1 MTSPADRTPVE
12 DRPPLLEVRDL
23 RTYFFTRYGVGKAVD
38 GVSFIVR
45 EAETL
50 GIVGESG
57 SGKSMTALSIVRA
70 VPQPAGRIVGGQV
83 LFEGRD
89 LLALSERQMRRVRGR
104 RIGTILQDP
113 MMSLDPVF
121 SIGDQVAEPLRWH
134 LGMAG
139 AALRERV
146 VELLREVRIAAPE
159 VRVDEYPHLM
169 SGGMR
174 QRIVGAMAL
183 ACAPRL
189 LIADEPTTALDVT
202 IQAQFL
208 DLLDD
213 LKASHRLAMILITH
227 DLGLVARAADR
238 VAVMYGGRIVET
250 APVQELL
257 TSPAHPY
264 TEALIGSIPRIGRR
278 TGELYAIEGQPPDV
292 RRLPGGCTFHP
303 RCPYVTARC
312 REEYPPETEVRSGH
326 QVKCWLRVGG
336 AS

>member
-1 MTSPADRTPVE
+1 MSAE
-12 DRPPLLEVRDL
+12 DGRILLDVRDL
-23 RTYFFTRYGVGKAVD
+23 RAYFVTRSGVGKAVD
-38 GVSFIVR
+38 GVSFVVR

-70 VPQPAGRIVGGQV
+70 LPQPAGRIVGGRIV
-83 LFEGRD
+83 FEGQD
-89 LLALSERQMRRVRGR
+89 LLGLSDAEMRRVRGS

-134 LGMAG
+134 RGMSGAG
-139 AALRERV
+139 LRGRV
-146 VELLREVRIAAPE
+146 IQLLREVRISMPD
-159 VRVDEYPHLM
+159 VRIAEYPHQM

-174 QRIVGAMAL
+174 QRIVGAMAI
-183 ACAPRL
+183 ACAPKL

-208 DLLDD
+208 DLLAD
-213 LKASHRLAMILITH
+213 LKVTHGLAMILITH
-227 DLGLVARAADR
+227 DLGVVARVCDR

-257 TSPAHPY
+257 AHPAHPY
-264 TEALIGSIPRIGRR
+264 TQALVGSVPRITRR
-278 TGELYAIEGQPPDV
+278 REDLDAIEGQPPDV

-303 RCPYVTARC
+303 RCRYVVDRC
-312 REEYPPETEVRSGH
+312 RAEYPPEAEVSRGH
-326 QVKCWLRVGG
+326 HVKCWLHAGG
-336 AS
+336 GS

>member
-1 MTSPADRTPVE
+1 MNAE
-12 DRPPLLEVRDL
+12 DGKILLDVRDL
-23 RTYFFTRYGVGKAVD
+23 RAYFFTRSGVGKAVD
-38 GVSFIVR
+38 GVSFVVH

-70 VPQPAGRIVGGQV
+70 LPQPAGRIVGGQIV
-83 LFEGRD
+83 FEGRD
-89 LLALSERQMRRVRGR
+89 LLGLRDAEMRRVRGS

-134 LGMAG
+134 LGMSG

-146 VELLREVRIAAPE
+146 VQLLREVRIAMPG
-159 VRVDEYPHLM
+159 VRVAEYPHQM

-174 QRIVGAMAL
+174 QRIVGAMAI
-183 ACAPRL
+183 ACAPKL

-208 DLLDD
+208 DLLAD
-213 LKASHRLAMILITH
+213 LKVTHGLAMILITH
-227 DLGLVARAADR
+227 DLGVVARVCDR
-238 VAVMYGGRIVET
+238 VAVMYGGRIVEA

-257 TSPAHPY
+257 AHPAHPY
-264 TEALIGSIPRIGRR
+264 TQALVGSVPKITVRR
-278 TGELYAIEGQPPDV
+278 DDLDAIEGQPPDV

-303 RCPYVTARC
+303 RCRYVEDRC
-312 REEYPPETEVRSGH
+312 RAAYPPEAEVSLGH
-326 QVKCWLRVGG
+326 RVKCWLHAG
-336 AS
+336 AAS